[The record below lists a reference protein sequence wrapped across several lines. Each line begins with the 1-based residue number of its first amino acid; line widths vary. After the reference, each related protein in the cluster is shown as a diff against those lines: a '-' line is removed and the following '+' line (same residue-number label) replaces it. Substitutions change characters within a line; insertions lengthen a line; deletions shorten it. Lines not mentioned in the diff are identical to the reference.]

1 MIGDTGVLL
10 AIFAT
15 FIVGGMVKGVIGL
28 GMPTVSLGLLTI
40 AFDLP
45 TAMAIALVPT
55 ILTNILQGFTGGRAV
70 QILKRIWPFLLTGMA
85 TLWMGTLVL
94 KSVDVDWLTTLLGL
108 VLITYAIINLA
119 GFSFVLS
126 PRQEAWAGPVVGGI
140 NGILAGMTG
149 STVVPGVMY
158 LQALGFSR
166 DELIQALGLMFSLS
180 ALVLAVAMRSNGLLS
195 GELATLSVFAILPA
209 FAGMAFGQRIRSR
222 LSEVLFRRVFFGS
235 LLLLGAYLAFRS
247 IFA

>member
-1 MIGDTGVLL
+1 MVTDPGVLL
-10 AIFAT
+10 AIFVT

-55 ILTNILQGFTGGRAV
+55 ILTNILQGLTGGRAV
-70 QILKRIWPFLLTGMA
+70 QILKRIWPFLVTGMA

-94 KSVDVDWLTTLLGL
+94 KSVDVSWLTSLLGL
-108 VLITYAIINLA
+108 VLMSYGIINLA
-119 GFSFVLS
+119 GFSTVLS
-126 PRQEAWAGPVVGGI
+126 PRQEAWAGPLVGGI

-195 GELATLSVFAILPA
+195 GELAGLSAFAIVPA

-235 LLLLGAYLAFRS
+235 LLVLGAYLAFRWV
-247 IFA
+247 FA

>member
-1 MIGDTGVLL
+1 MMGDTAVLL

-15 FIVGGMVKGVIGL
+15 FIVGGLVKGVIGL

-55 ILTNILQGFTGGRAV
+55 FLTNIWQGFSGGRAL
-70 QILKRIWPFLLTGMA
+70 QILKRIWPFLLSGMA

-94 KSVDVDWLTTLLGL
+94 KSVDVGWLTSLLGI
-108 VLITYAIINLA
+108 VLISYGVINLA
-119 GFSFVLS
+119 GFSVVLS
-126 PRQEAWAGPVVGGI
+126 PRQEAWAGPVVGGV

-166 DELIQALGLMFSLS
+166 DELIQSLGLMFSLS
-180 ALVLAVAMRSNGLLS
+180 ALVLGVAMRSNGLLS
-195 GELATLSVFAILPA
+195 GELAALSVFAIVPA

-235 LLLLGAYLAFRS
+235 LLFLGAYLAFRGL
-247 IFA
+247 FA

>member
-1 MIGDTGVLL
+1 MITDPGVLL

-108 VLITYAIINLA
+108 VLMTYGTINLA